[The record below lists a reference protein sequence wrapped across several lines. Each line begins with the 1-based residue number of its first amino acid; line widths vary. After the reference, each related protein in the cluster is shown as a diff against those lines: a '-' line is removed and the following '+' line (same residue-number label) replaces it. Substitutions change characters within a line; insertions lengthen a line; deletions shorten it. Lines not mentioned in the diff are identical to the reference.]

1 MRVEKNQRRQNL
13 GLKPVDLVRNFYV
26 SNFNIHVRG
35 NKSAA
40 AKFGLKLVNLVRNLY
55 VSNFN
60 IHARENKS
68 VRQNLG
74 IKLVNL
80 VPNFFSPLAALL
92 SSALELQNIEFSK

>member
-1 MRVEKNQRRQNL
+1 MSQISTIMRVEINQRRQNS
-13 GLKPVDLVRNFYV
+13 GLKP
-26 SNFNIHVRG
+26 
-35 NKSAA
+35 
-40 AKFGLKLVNLVRNLY
+40 VNLVRNFY